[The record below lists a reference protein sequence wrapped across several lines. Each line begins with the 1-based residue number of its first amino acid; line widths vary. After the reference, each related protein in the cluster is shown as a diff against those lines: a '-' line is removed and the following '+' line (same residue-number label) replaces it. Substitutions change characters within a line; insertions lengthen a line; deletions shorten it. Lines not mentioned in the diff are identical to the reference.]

1 MVGLL
6 GRIVTDEFLV
16 PEIGRSPTSGMIS
29 LTASSGL
36 PYFAMMLLR
45 SSSHEIL
52 IPHLKT
58 SHPEYIGIPSL
69 RNRIREID
77 SHQVTRKK
85 VERYFEPLY
94 EQLSSDS
101 DWQKRLR
108 LYVLT
113 DFVYKVALSIKHE
126 AQADIPMTSQ
136 MPIFLDELFNSL
148 HGEAQVRLAQI
159 QGLWNLYSKQESVP
173 VLTFIPDIVG
183 PDIYQRINDW
193 LNESTITYL
202 SQQRYLMGIPS
213 KVKIAILRFKKRISD
228 IRRDPAYKDAFN
240 VTSDLMKFS
249 GNLIPD
255 FGNALSVAGDLLS
268 KFANPTPKYN
278 PPLVDLDNYR
288 IETSK
293 TRPYHSPGYDAVII
307 KADLT
312 RVLNKTTGKW
322 ELYKQ
327 L

>member
-1 MVGLL
+1 LVGLL

-16 PEIGRSPTSGMIS
+16 PSIGRSPTSGRTL

-36 PYFAMMLLR
+36 PYLAMMLLR

-52 IPHLKT
+52 IPHVRT
-58 SHPEYIGIPSL
+58 SHPEYLDVPSL
-69 RNRIREID
+69 ANRIREID
-77 SHQVTRKK
+77 THQVTRKK

-94 EQLSSDS
+94 EQLSSES

-108 LYVLT
+108 LNVLT
-113 DFVYKVALSIKHE
+113 DFVYKLTLSIKHE
-126 AQADIPMTSQ
+126 AQADIPMTFQ

-159 QGLWNLYSKQESVP
+159 QGLWNLYRKQERVP
-173 VLTFIPDIVG
+173 VLTFVPDIVG

-193 LNESTITYL
+193 LDEGTITYL
-202 SQQRYLMGIPS
+202 SQQKYLMGIPS
-213 KVKIAILRFKKRISD
+213 KVKAALLKFKKRIRA
-228 IRRDPAYKDAFN
+228 IRRDPTYKDTFN

-249 GNLIPD
+249 GNIIPYY
-255 FGNALSVAGDLLS
+255 GNALSCAGDLLS

-278 PPLVDLDNYR
+278 PPLVNLDEYR

-293 TRPYHSPGYDAVII
+293 SKPYHSPVYDAVII
-307 KADLT
+307 KPELT
-312 RVLNKTTGKW
+312 RVLNRKTGQW
-322 ELYKQ
+322 ELYQQ